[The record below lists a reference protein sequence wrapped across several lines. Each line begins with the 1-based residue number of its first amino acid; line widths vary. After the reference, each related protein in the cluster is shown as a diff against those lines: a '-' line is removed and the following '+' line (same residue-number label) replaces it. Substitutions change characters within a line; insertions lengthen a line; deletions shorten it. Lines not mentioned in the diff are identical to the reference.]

1 MPTGAITGYIDVAQ
15 LVLYGFWIFFAGLIF
30 YLRREDKREGYP
42 LESDRSDRSPRMRVV
57 GFPTPPEP
65 KQFLLPHGQGTRQ
78 APHAEARAGA
88 IRGAATDTPWNGSP
102 LIPTGDP
109 LRDGVGPG
117 SYADRED
124 SPDLTI
130 DGTPKVVPMHVATD
144 FIVEPEDP
152 DPRGMPVVA
161 ADGQVAGT
169 VKDLWVDRAEP
180 RILFFEV
187 ALSAD
192 GTEQSDHGN
201 GQITDGTEQSDHGNG
216 QITDGTEQS
225 DHGNGQ
231 IADGTEQSD
240 HGNGQIADG
249 DTTPNAANPLLPYGF
264 AYVNFGRGQ
273 IEVSSVMADQ
283 FRHVPRTARSD
294 QITRLEEDRITA
306 YFAGGLLYAQPSRQ
320 EPLI

>member
-42 LESDRSDRSPRMRVV
+42 LESDRSDRAPRIKLV

-78 APHAEARAGA
+78 APHDEPRAGQ
-88 IRGAATDTPWNGSP
+88 IPGASTDTPWNGSP

-109 LRDGVGPG
+109 MRDSVGPG
-117 SYADRED
+117 SYANRED

-130 DGTPKVVPMHVATD
+130 DGRPKVVPMRVATD
-144 FIVEPEDP
+144 FIVEHEDP
-152 DPRGMPVVA
+152 DPRGMKVIA
-161 ADGQVAGT
+161 ADGHVAGT

-187 ALSAD
+187 ALAD
-192 GTEQSDHGN
+192 DEVGDDYSHDIGDDHG
-201 GQITDGTEQSDHGNG
+201 IESKDAEIS
-216 QITDGTEQS
+216 
-225 DHGNGQ
+225 
-231 IADGTEQSD
+231 
-240 HGNGQIADG
+240 
-249 DTTPNAANPLLPYGF
+249 PAANNPLLPYGF
-264 AYVNFGRGQ
+264 AYVNFARGQ
-273 IEVSSVMADQ
+273 IEVSSIMTDH
-283 FRHVPRTARSD
+283 FRHVPRTASTD

-306 YFAGGLLYAQPSRQ
+306 YFAGGLLYAHPSRQ

>member
-15 LVLYGFWIFFAGLIF
+15 LVLYGFWIFFAGLII

-42 LESDRSDRSPRMRVV
+42 LESDRSDRAPRMRVV

-65 KQFLLPHGQGTRQ
+65 KQFLLPSGQGTRQ
-78 APHAEARAGA
+78 APHAEPRAGK
-88 IRGAATDTPWNGSP
+88 IPGAATDTPWNGAP
-102 LIPTGDP
+102 LVPTGDP
-109 LRDGVGPG
+109 MRDGVGPG
-117 SYADRED
+117 SHPGRED
-124 SPDLTI
+124 KPDLTI
-130 DGTPKVVPMHVATD
+130 DGRPKVVPMRVATD

-152 DPRGMPVVA
+152 DPRGMPVVT

-187 ALSAD
+187 ALTAD
-192 GTEQSDHGN
+192 GAGQSGDDTEQIG
-201 GQITDGTEQSDHGNG
+201 E
-216 QITDGTEQS
+216 
-225 DHGNGQ
+225 
-231 IADGTEQSD
+231 
-240 HGNGQIADG
+240 G
-249 DTTPNAANPLLPYGF
+249 DATPEAVNPLLPYGF
-264 AYVNFGRGQ
+264 AYVNFSRQQ

-283 FRHVPRTARSD
+283 FGDVPRTASSD

-306 YFAGGLLYAQPSRQ
+306 YFAGGLLYAHPSRQ